1 MLIDGAIVSF
11 WCHPRSVSSLQP
23 PSCAGL
29 LTVPLGMLPLYLIIP
44 APTSAKKPLP
54 RKVLLPKRA
63 VTPLLD
69 GALVTGAGAVPSDLW
84 GTQPPRLVKAGEAL
98 LGGARLREEDNPVD
112 WETYQAIL
120 AVAAWENY
128 APRALVRRYGDGDQ
142 TAFAAVRL

>member
-29 LTVPLGMLPLYLIIP
+29 LTVPLRLPLYLIIP

-69 GALVTGAGAVPSDLW
+69 GALVTGAGAGPSDLW

-112 WETYQAIL
+112 WETCQAIL
-120 AVAAWENY
+120 AVAAWEDY
-128 APRALVRRYGDGDQ
+128 APRA
-142 TAFAAVRL
+142 